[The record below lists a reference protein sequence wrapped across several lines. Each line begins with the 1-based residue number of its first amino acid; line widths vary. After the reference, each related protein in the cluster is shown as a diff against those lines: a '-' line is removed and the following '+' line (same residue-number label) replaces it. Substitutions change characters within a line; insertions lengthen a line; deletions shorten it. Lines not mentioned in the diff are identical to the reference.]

1 MGREVGGMFKREGTN
16 VYLWLIH
23 VDVWEKPTKFCK
35 SIMFQ
40 LKNKSIFKKFLK
52 RKFLPTPNV
61 KEQN

>member
-1 MGREVGGMFKREGTN
+1 MGREVGGTFKREGTN

-40 LKNKSIFKKFLK
+40 LKNKSIFLKIFKKEIL
-52 RKFLPTPNV
+52 TYT
-61 KEQN
+61 